1 MKNIAYLKLLLAV
14 IALATFTAQAD
25 VVINET
31 NFPDEDFRYYV
42 KNEHFYFINGVAVYP
57 GADDVLTA
65 AELATYKDMNVA
77 YNHNNIASLQGIE
90 FFTNLNVLNCNRNKL
105 TSVNLSNN
113 KQLEWL
119 IIYRNQLTSLDMT
132 SNTRLKYLRCW
143 QNTTMTSLNVAG
155 LTQLIELDCNGCNL
169 STLNISGCTG
179 LQLLKVYGNNLQGTG
194 AADFL
199 SSLPTVT
206 DGKLYY
212 GYENASHDNK
222 PLTSE
227 DLALIRAKGWTPYY
241 YSLSADDFVE
251 YPVAVPLTATYFPDA
266 KFRTAITQYDTDGD
280 GILSHEELNAVTTL
294 SLNQK
299 SIQNLQGIEYFTELK
314 QLFCNDNQLTSLDVS
329 KNTKLQLLDCF
340 NNRITTL
347 DVSNHESL
355 FRVFCNNNRLENLVI
370 NNCPNLSQLYIYRNR
385 IPFRKMVDLFD
396 ALPETSETTY
406 FRMYDNS
413 NLSEGNKMYDCQALR
428 NAIDRGW
435 TPEQYLNGDW
445 VPFYGITDYSI
456 IVGGVQITEAN
467 MDNITGADITGSVT
481 YNPYENVLTLTNAT
495 ITSADCIRTG
505 STVHGLKILISGE
518 VNLTATQHGRP
529 AIIFNNL
536 DGDVIQ
542 GISDGDQY
550 AKLNINVPG
559 GNYVT
564 PAIYYISGYGTRCY
578 IKDIDIH
585 MTGNAYIGSENWD
598 EKLTVENSTI
608 ISEAPHGE
616 FYVIDD
622 VQLDGCYVALPEGGY
637 FDRGQLCNAQGQ
649 THYGPYQIL
658 RTQAEP
664 VVGDVNGDDVC
675 NSADVTALYQFILNN
690 DASKVVNGDQN
701 GDGTINSADVTAVY
715 KIILGSEN

>member
-119 IIYRNQLTSLDMT
+119 IIYSNQLTSLDMT

>member
-1 MKNIAYLKLLLAV
+1 M
-14 IALATFTAQAD
+14 
-25 VVINET
+25 
-31 NFPDEDFRYYV
+31 
-42 KNEHFYFINGVAVYP
+42 AVYP

-119 IIYRNQLTSLDMT
+119 IIYSNQLTSLDMT

-505 STVHGLKILISGE
+505 NTVHGLKILISGE

-637 FDRGQLCNAQGQ
+637 FDRGQLCNALGQ

>member
-280 GILSHEELNAVTTL
+280 GILSHEERKAVTTL

-396 ALPETSETTY
+396 ALPETSKTTY

-435 TPEQYLNGDW
+435 TPEQYLNGEW

-481 YNPYENVLTLTNAT
+481 YNPYENVLILTNAT

>member
-14 IALATFTAQAD
+14 IALATLTAQAD

-241 YSLSADDFVE
+241 YSLSTDDFVE

>member
-119 IIYRNQLTSLDMT
+119 IIYSNQLTSLDMT

-505 STVHGLKILISGE
+505 NTVHGLKILISGE

>member
-1 MKNIAYLKLLLAV
+1 MKNKIYLQVLFAV
-14 IALATFTAQAD
+14 IALAAFTAHAD
-25 VVINET
+25 VNINET
-31 NFPDEDFRYYV
+31 NFPDYDFRYYLT
-42 KNEHFYFINGVAVYP
+42 NEHVGYIVNGQYVYP
-57 GADDVLTA
+57 GADGVFTDAEIA
-65 AELATYKDMNVA
+65 ATKNMNPA
-77 YNHNNIASLQGIE
+77 YFHTTIKSLQGIE
-90 FFTNLNVLNCNRNKL
+90 YFTNLRVLICHSNKL

-113 KQLEWL
+113 KLLESL
-119 IIYRNQLTSLDMT
+119 TIYRNNLTSLDLT
-132 SNTRLKYLRCW
+132 SNTKLKFLDCW

-155 LTQLIELDCNGCNL
+155 LKQLTELNCNGCNL

-227 DLALIRAKGWTPYY
+227 DIELIRAKGWTPYY
-241 YSLSADDFVE
+241 FSQSADAFVE
-251 YPVAVPLTATYFPDA
+251 YDLPLTANYFPDA
-266 KFRTAITQYDTDGD
+266 KFRTAIAQYDTDGNAM
-280 GILSHEELNAVTTL
+280 LSHDERNAVTTL

-299 SIQNLQGIEYFTELK
+299 SIQSLQGIEYFTQLE
-314 QLFCNDNQLTSLDVS
+314 QLFCNDNQLTSLNVS
-329 KNTKLQLLDCF
+329 KNTKLRLLDCY

-396 ALPETSETTY
+396 ALPETSATTY
-406 FRMYDNS
+406 FHMYDNS

-435 TPEQYLNGDW
+435 TPMQYLNGEW

-658 RTQAEP
+658 RSQAVAVP
-664 VVGDVNGDDVC
+664 GDVNGDGNVT
-675 NSADVTALYQFILNN
+675 STDVTALYSYLLNN
-690 DASKVVNGDQN
+690 DSSAIVNGDQS
-701 GDGTINSADVTAVY
+701 GDGSITSADVTMVY
-715 KIILGSEN
+715 NILLGN

>member
-90 FFTNLNVLNCNRNKL
+90 FFTNLNVLNCNTNKL